1 MHNRAFHALG
11 TRGLLAATVLMLGAA
26 GLAGCAQQVRSTGA
40 WQDNV
45 AHDQSFKRVLIVG
58 VSPDA
63 NLRCAAE
70 NFLVSTVKSE
80 STRAW
85 SSCGLLTSKEP
96 LTVEA
101 IERLVAEHRIDAVL
115 ATILVAGTASAV
127 EGGTSETRGDAYY
140 KATDIGYAHRSYGYY
155 GVYGIPV
162 VYAEFE
168 TAPAITTIKGE
179 VELLTK
185 VYETGGPSLVY
196 VVNTKA
202 KDLDSRA
209 AALATVAGPI
219 ADRLRRDGLI
229 R

>member
-1 MHNRAFHALG
+1 M
-11 TRGLLAATVLMLGAA
+11 
-26 GLAGCAQQVRSTGA
+26 
-40 WQDNV
+40 
-45 AHDQSFKRVLIVG
+45 
-58 VSPDA
+58 
-63 NLRCAAE
+63 
-70 NFLVSTVKSE
+70 
-80 STRAW
+80 
-85 SSCGLLTSKEP
+85 
-96 LTVEA
+96 
-101 IERLVAEHRIDAVL
+101 
-115 ATILVAGTASAV
+115 AGTASAV

>member
-1 MHNRAFHALG
+1 MHNRALLDRGA
-11 TRGLLAATVLMLGAA
+11 RGLLSAAVLILGAA

-45 AHDQSFKRVLIVG
+45 SHDQSFKRVLIVG

-70 NFLVSTVKSE
+70 NFLASKVKSE
-80 STRAW
+80 STRAL
-85 SSCGLLTSKEP
+85 SSCGLLSSREP
-96 LTVEA
+96 LTREA
-101 IERLVAEHRIDAVL
+101 IERVVAEHRIDAVL

-140 KATDIGYAHRSYGYY
+140 KATDVGYGYGYYGYY

-168 TAPAITTIKGE
+168 TAPAITTVRGE
-179 VELLTK
+179 IEVLTK

-196 VVNTKA
+196 VVKTKA
-202 KDLDSRA
+202 RDLDSRA
-209 AALATVAGPI
+209 AALATIAGPI
-219 ADRLRRDGLI
+219 ADQLRRDGLI